1 MSWEIA
7 GCDRTQRIKTVSRRV
22 RYLAL
27 EFAILQTTRS
37 RSFSTREREQ
47 SNHRHCFFRCIQ
59 ETEPHV
65 PFAHV
70 KLSQLSAKILLECFP
85 NTNLLPNPRNS
96 WIETMDLRGGTD
108 SFSEIIISS
117 FFFLLCADAEW
128 NAKLSKFR
136 LFFFEKWYVRYLVT
150 TFASASA
157 CVSCV

>member
-7 GCDRTQRIKTVSRRV
+7 GCDRTHRIKTVSRRV

-70 KLSQLSAKILLECFP
+70 KLSQLSAKILECFP
-85 NTNLLPNPRNS
+85 NTNFVPNRRNS
-96 WIETMDLRGGTD
+96 FIFLDIVITLRFVVETMDLRGGTD
-108 SFSEIIISS
+108 SFSKIIISS
-117 FFFLLCADAEW
+117 FFSCCMDAEW
-128 NAKLSKFR
+128 NAKLFKFR
-136 LFFFEKWYVRYLVT
+136 LFFF
-150 TFASASA
+150 FF
-157 CVSCV
+157 